1 MILLALNELNINL
14 INGYISSGKLKNFS
28 TLLENGVT
36 STLSENEYYLLEP
49 WIQWVTVQTGKSYQD
64 HGVFRL
70 GDIVE
75 RKQLHQI
82 FEELESA
89 GLSIGAVSPFNAEN
103 RLENAKFFIPDPWTK
118 TKNSGGFLIDKLS
131 KTVSRFVNSNAS
143 GKVGVFDIFWLLVSF
158 VVFVRIRRWN
168 RFIKFVLLRKRPGV
182 KAAILDLLLAEVF
195 ITLHKRQ
202 KPNYSHLFLN
212 GGAHVQ
218 HHYFF
223 NSEQYN
229 GELKNPDWYC
239 PMDWDPLFLILNTYD
254 EIIGDLLKT
263 DERIV
268 CVTGLHQ
275 VPHVEKT
282 YYWRPI
288 SHVDFL
294 VEAGVKVEF
303 NVLPRMSRDF
313 LMEFKSKEEAL
324 ETEEHLKLFV
334 DSVRKKPVFE
344 IDNRGFSL
352 FVEIIYDEEIFE
364 NMSFDQPNGASING
378 LTSKLSFVAI
388 KNGKHNGI
396 GYVFSNKPMN
406 LSKQI
411 QLTEVYEFIKRS
423 AIEDASE

>member
-1 MILLALNELNINL
+1 M
-14 INGYISSGKLKNFS
+14 Y
-28 TLLENGVT
+28 
-36 STLSENEYYLLEP
+36 
-49 WIQWVTVQTGKSYQD
+49 
-64 HGVFRL
+64 
-70 GDIVE
+70 
-75 RKQLHQI
+75 
-82 FEELESA
+82 
-89 GLSIGAVSPFNAEN
+89 
-103 RLENAKFFIPDPWTK
+103 
-118 TKNSGGFLIDKLS
+118 
-131 KTVSRFVNSNAS
+131 
-143 GKVGVFDIFWLLVSF
+143 
-158 VVFVRIRRWN
+158 
-168 RFIKFVLLRKRPGV
+168 
-182 KAAILDLLLAEVF
+182 
-195 ITLHKRQ
+195 
-202 KPNYSHLFLN
+202 
-212 GGAHVQ
+212 
-218 HHYFF
+218 
-223 NSEQYN
+223 
-229 GELKNPDWYC
+229 
-239 PMDWDPLFLILNTYD
+239 
-254 EIIGDLLKT
+254 
-263 DERIV
+263 
-268 CVTGLHQ
+268 
-275 VPHVEKT
+275 VEKT